1 LTPFPPSVTSLG
13 VNDIPDD
20 ILRGSLVRHLETDL
34 LLGVRAVPLSVPA
47 PSRSRLPATTTR
59 SQRPAGD
66 GGTPVKTG
74 GARSAAGALP
84 RELRLQAGASEDEV
98 AQRRE
103 ALRLLDE
110 QQVKVC
116 TKCHLCQ
123 TRTKTVFGQGHPAAR
138 LVFVGEAPGRD
149 EDLQGLAFVGKAGQL
164 LTKMIEAMGLSRDDV
179 FICNTLKCR
188 PPDNRTPTP
197 NEIAACWP
205 FLDQQLQIIQPEVIV
220 ALGKPASQTL
230 LRTTESIGRLRGQF
244 HDYYISGTPMVG
256 KPTPLMPTFH
266 PAYLLRDPSEK
277 GKAWSDL
284 KQVMVLLGLPVSA

>member
-1 LTPFPPSVTSLG
+1 M
-13 VNDIPDD
+13 PDD
-20 ILRGSLVRHLETDL
+20 MLRGSLVRHLETDL

-47 PSRSRLPATTTR
+47 PSRSSPTATPPQPQHPADGRASVTNHGAT
-59 SQRPAGD
+59 QRASAPAPQGV
-66 GGTPVKTG
+66 P
-74 GARSAAGALP
+74 P
-84 RELRLQAGASEDEV
+84 ELRRQAGLSENEI

-103 ALRLLDE
+103 ALRQLDE
-110 QQVKVC
+110 QEVKPC
-116 TKCHLCQ
+116 TRCHLCR

-164 LTKMIEAMGLSRDDV
+164 LSRMIEAMGLSRDDV

-188 PPDNRTPTP
+188 PPENRTPAP
-197 NEIAACWP
+197 DEIAACWP
-205 FLDQQLQIIQPEVIV
+205 FLDRQLQIIQPEVIV

-230 LRTTESIGRLRGQF
+230 LRTTESIGRLRGLF
-244 HDYYISGTPMVG
+244 HDYHISGMPMVG

-284 KQVMVLLGLPVSA
+284 KQVMALLGLPLPA